1 MNIEKY
7 TTQQISENEFQFFS
21 EGNSGKFEMRIQFSE
36 IDAERSI
43 YNLGFGIWNPLLRQ
57 LDDQTE
63 VRNGDTDNILATVGQ
78 HALEFLIKNP
88 EANLMATG
96 TILKGQLA
104 LRTRKYQM
112 GINSNLEFLSE
123 KHNIYGFVAEKV
135 NGKIVGRWPYM
146 KGSWEIFK
154 SGTNYDAFLL
164 NLK

>member
-1 MNIEKY
+1 
-7 TTQQISENEFQFFS
+7 
-21 EGNSGKFEMRIQFSE
+21 
-36 IDAERSI
+36 
-43 YNLGFGIWNPLLRQ
+43 
-57 LDDQTE
+57 
-63 VRNGDTDNILATVGQ
+63 
-78 HALEFLIKNP
+78 
-88 EANLMATG
+88 MATG

-154 SGTNYDAFLL
+154 AGTNYDAFLL